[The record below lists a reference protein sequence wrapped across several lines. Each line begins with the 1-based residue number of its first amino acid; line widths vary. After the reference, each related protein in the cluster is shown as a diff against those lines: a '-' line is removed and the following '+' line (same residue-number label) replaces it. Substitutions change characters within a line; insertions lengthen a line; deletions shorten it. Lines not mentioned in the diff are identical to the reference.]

1 MKSGLLGVTRVS
13 IRWAPDP
20 VILGGFWRYSIA
32 PTINGE
38 DKWIAGVISLLTGSM
53 EDFSAGNPKME
64 MDGSDGFS
72 FSSGAIF
79 R

>member
-1 MKSGLLGVTRVS
+1 MDSWGS
-13 IRWAPDP
+13 
-20 VILGGFWRYSIA
+20 YN
-32 PTINGE
+32 PTYM
-38 DKWIAGVISLLTGSM
+38 VSM

-79 R
+79 RWTMDLGEDTRWAFWIQL

>member
-1 MKSGLLGVTRVS
+1 M
-13 IRWAPDP
+13 A
-20 VILGGFWRYSIA
+20 
-32 PTINGE
+32 E
-38 DKWIAGVISLLTGSM
+38 DKWIAGVVISLLTGSM